1 LAVATT
7 QTEKAYRL
15 LREKL
20 MAGELEPGQRLVNRQ
35 LATEFGISVIPLREA
50 ISRLASE
57 GLIQQ
62 IPGSGSFVRS
72 TDEREMEE
80 LITFR
85 ACIESGAAAEAAAN
99 ISARQLDSLRH
110 YIEEW
115 EALAKK
121 IAERSDQ
128 QATNSQI
135 RRWMEIEEA
144 FHTAI
149 VEASRNRFL
158 AGASRDHQVL
168 ARFFEAESQRSGLTA
183 EDAAKTSE
191 GHRRLLEVIATGD
204 PDAARQEMARHLAGE
219 R

>member
-1 LAVATT
+1 MKNGDLILGDHDGVVAIPEEVADEAIALALEKVAGEDTVREELVAGVPVAEVFEKHGHSIVLAGNILAVATT

-85 ACIESGAAAEAAAN
+85 ACIESGG
-99 ISARQLDSLRH
+99 
-110 YIEEW
+110 
-115 EALAKK
+115 
-121 IAERSDQ
+121 
-128 QATNSQI
+128 
-135 RRWMEIEEA
+135 
-144 FHTAI
+144 
-149 VEASRNRFL
+149 SR
-158 AGASRDHQVL
+158 
-168 ARFFEAESQRSGLTA
+168 
-183 EDAAKTSE
+183 
-191 GHRRLLEVIATGD
+191 
-204 PDAARQEMARHLAGE
+204 
-219 R
+219 